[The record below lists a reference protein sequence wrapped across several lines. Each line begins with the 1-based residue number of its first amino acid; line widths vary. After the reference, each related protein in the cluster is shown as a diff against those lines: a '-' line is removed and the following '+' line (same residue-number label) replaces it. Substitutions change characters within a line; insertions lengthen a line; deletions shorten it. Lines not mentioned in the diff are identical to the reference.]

1 MYLDKNK
8 YTMITGKIENAIK
21 PLALPV
27 CNKNLYGSEIN
38 PICINRELIVPPSAN
53 NVKNNI
59 ENADA
64 MINIPV
70 NFYLSFPQGLLHY

>member
-8 YTMITGKIENAIK
+8 YTMITGKIENTIK

-38 PICINRELIVPPSAN
+38 PICINRELIGPPSAN

>member
-27 CNKNLYGSEIN
+27 CDKNLYGSEIN
-38 PICINRELIVPPSAN
+38 PICINRELIGSPSAN
-53 NVKNNI
+53 NIKNNI